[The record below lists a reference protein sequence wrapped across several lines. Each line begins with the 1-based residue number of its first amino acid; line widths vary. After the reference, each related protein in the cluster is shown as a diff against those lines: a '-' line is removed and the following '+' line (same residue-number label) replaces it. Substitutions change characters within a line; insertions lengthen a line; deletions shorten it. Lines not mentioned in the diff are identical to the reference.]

1 MTHIA
6 VIGAGITGV
15 TTAFQLREQ
24 GHDVT
29 LIDRHRYPAM
39 ETSYANGGQLSAC
52 NAEVWNQRATL
63 LKGLKWMFTPGAPFL
78 LNPRPSWHKLSWLA
92 EFVMAIPRYRMNTVQ
107 TARLAVAARAPLLA
121 MAERAGLAFDL
132 RRQGIMHV
140 VSTEAEMA
148 SARRVSLLLAEAGV
162 DRRELEAGE
171 VRAHAPGIDGP
182 IAGGFFTDSDMSG
195 DIHLFTVGLAQWL
208 EGTGTVLRLGT
219 RVDGLRPGAEDVRL
233 MLDGEE
239 ARFDGVVI
247 AAGVASRALAR
258 AAGDRV
264 NVYPVK
270 GYSVT
275 VALEDA
281 ASKAAA
287 PEVSLVDDSA
297 KIVTSRLGENRLR
310 IAGTAELNGFNRD
323 IRADRIAPLLDWC
336 GRRFPAVRTERAEPW
351 AGLRPMMP
359 DMMPRVGGGR
369 HPRVFYNTG
378 HGHLGWTLAGATAV
392 AVAGAV
398 TEGLRAQTGRTHP
411 VRAMAQPG

>member
-1 MTHIA
+1 
-6 VIGAGITGV
+6 
-15 TTAFQLREQ
+15 
-24 GHDVT
+24 
-29 LIDRHRYPAM
+29 
-39 ETSYANGGQLSAC
+39 
-52 NAEVWNQRATL
+52 
-63 LKGLKWMFTPGAPFL
+63 
-78 LNPRPSWHKLSWLA
+78 
-92 EFVMAIPRYRMNTVQ
+92 
-107 TARLAVAARAPLLA
+107 
-121 MAERAGLAFDL
+121 
-132 RRQGIMHV
+132 
-140 VSTEAEMA
+140 
-148 SARRVSLLLAEAGV
+148 VSLLLAEAGV

-208 EGTGTVLRLGT
+208 ESTGTVLRLGT

-233 MLDGEE
+233 MLDGEQ

-281 ASKAAA
+281 ASRAAA

-359 DMMPRVGGGR
+359 DMMPRMGGGR

-398 TEGLRAQTGRTHP
+398 TEGMRTQAGRMHP